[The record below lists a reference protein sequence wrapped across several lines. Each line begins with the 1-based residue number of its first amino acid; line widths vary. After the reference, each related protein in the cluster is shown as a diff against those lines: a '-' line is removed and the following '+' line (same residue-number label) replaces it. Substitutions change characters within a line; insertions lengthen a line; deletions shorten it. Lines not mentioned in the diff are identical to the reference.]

1 MVPAAWLGERRTGES
16 DRLHKKWRSGK
27 SGVGW
32 AKGRV
37 CALGVLEESGGG
49 LEGRLLFCHRAG
61 DTVASGTGVKGLTQP
76 RGTSETR
83 SCWEHCSTLSACH
96 THLVMSATCTLRLHK
111 WVHADTQRSQYKRHH
126 IRNLLTK
133 TKRGIKHSHDSLQT
147 MCSHTSLGDVEMI
160 NANWKQGVCCVCHV
174 HSAGWCVQW
183 GMQTCFG
190 FTVLMDAPGL
200 SCTSTGQ
207 CMWVQI
213 SPMITGLDQ

>member
-1 MVPAAWLGERRTGES
+1 MVPAAWLGERQTGES

-32 AKGRV
+32 AKSRV

-49 LEGRLLFCHRAG
+49 LEGRLLFCQRAG
-61 DTVASGTGVKGLTQP
+61 DTVASGTGGKGLTQP

-83 SCWEHCSTLSACH
+83 SCWEHCSTLSTCH

-147 MCSHTSLGDVEMI
+147 MRSHTSLAMWRWSMQIEDRECAASAMFTQRDDVFNE
-160 NANWKQGVCCVCHV
+160 ACKHV
-174 HSAGWCVQW
+174 SA
-183 GMQTCFG
+183 
-190 FTVLMDAPGL
+190 LL
-200 SCTSTGQ
+200 Y
-207 CMWVQI
+207 
-213 SPMITGLDQ
+213 